1 MEEEIHTIE
10 EDAIITGVASIN
22 GQTGDLNL
30 KTVNGNEILG
40 TGNIEI
46 QAGVTSVNGDTG
58 DVTITASGIG
68 AASSSDLQTLAS
80 TVAGKQNALT
90 IDQMTAVNS
99 GIDST
104 KVGQIATN
112 TQGISDEVTARQNAD
127 VNLQNQIDGLAASS
141 DVTDIVG
148 TKAALNAYDT
158 TKLKDNDIIKV
169 LQDESQDGETTYYR
183 WSITTQTFTLI
194 GEEGPYYTKSQTDT
208 LLNAK
213 QDDLVAGT
221 NITIAAD
228 GKTISATD
236 TTYTAGT
243 NVSIS
248 SGNVISATDTTYSN
262 FVGTDGT
269 AAGTAGL
276 VPAPATTDAAKYLK
290 ADGTWAEVA
299 AGGGA
304 TPLTSADYNYHA
316 SGSEDDTVAL
326 WKMPAGIYESY
337 SNGVKTATWSGQ
349 SIASN
354 GVFIVRHPNT
364 SVSTITS
371 FISGVIY
378 PDIPSLTSYGGSVVD
393 ILIKTATGER
403 ITKLATYGN
412 GYRLLNTIEV
422 QDNLTSTRDDVP
434 LSANQGKVLK
444 GLIDALDARVT
455 ALGG

>member
-30 KTVNGNEILG
+30 KTVNGNELLG

-68 AASSSDLQTLAS
+68 AATSSDLQTLAN

-90 IDQMTAVNS
+90 TDQMAAVNS

-127 VNLQNQIDGLAASS
+127 VSLQSQIDGLAASS

-148 TKAALNAYDT
+148 TKAALNSYDT
-158 TKLKDNDIIKV
+158 SKLNNNDIVKV
-169 LQDESQDGETTYYR
+169 LQDESQNGETTYYR
-183 WSITTQTFTLI
+183 WSTSTQTFTLI
-194 GEEGPYYTKSQTDT
+194 GEEGPYYTKSETDA

-213 QDDLVAGT
+213 QDELVAGT

-228 GKTISATD
+228 GKT
-236 TTYTAGT
+236 
-243 NVSIS
+243 
-248 SGNVISATDTTYSN
+248 ISATDTTYSN

-276 VPAPATTDAAKYLK
+276 VPAPATTDADKFLK
-290 ADGTWAEVA
+290 SDGTWGE
-299 AGGGA
+299 AGGGGGA
-304 TPLTSADYNYHA
+304 IPLTSADYNYHLS
-316 SGSEDDTVAL
+316 SGTVDDTVAL

-337 SNGVKTATWSGQ
+337 TNGVKTATWVNQ
-349 SIASN
+349 SYVSN
-354 GVFIVRHPNT
+354 SIFIVRHPNEN
-364 SVSTITS
+364 ITS
-371 FISGVIY
+371 ITAFVSNSDNSIVVIANY
-378 PDIPSLTSYGGSVVD
+378 IGGVVD
-393 ILIKTATGER
+393 AMVETSSGTRLTR
-403 ITKLATYGN
+403 IASYAN
-412 GYRLLNTIEV
+412 GTTCRLLNTIEV
-422 QDNLTSTRDDVP
+422 VDNLTNTRSDVP

-444 GLIDALDARVT
+444 GLIDNLTARVA
-455 ALGG
+455 ALEGQ